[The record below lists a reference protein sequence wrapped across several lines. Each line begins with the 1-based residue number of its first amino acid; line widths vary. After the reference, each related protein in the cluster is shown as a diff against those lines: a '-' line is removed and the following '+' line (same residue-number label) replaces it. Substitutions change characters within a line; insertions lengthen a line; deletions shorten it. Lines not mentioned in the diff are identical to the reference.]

1 MRISDW
7 SSDVCSSDL
16 PIEDLAGQAEQH
28 VERSRRARVEIIE
41 ADEAV
46 QAVAFVEELEFMAER
61 LVAIDCGDVD
71 VDRRQRVE
79 VNRDEAGV
87 LAARAE
93 PQEPTIVGKPGRH
106 VHREALRLQILLRS
120 LAAGEAD
127 GSEEGRESG

>member
-46 QAVAFVEELEFMAER
+46 QAVAFVEELEFLAEL

-79 VNRDEAGV
+79 VARGEAGV
-87 LAARAE
+87 LAPRAAR
-93 PQEPTIVGKPGRH
+93 PQRQIVRQEERLGGKVSGNTS
-106 VHREALRLQILLRS
+106 VILQAPDQLTKK
-120 LAAGEAD
+120 
-127 GSEEGRESG
+127 

>member
-46 QAVAFVEELEFMAER
+46 QAVAFVEELEFLAEL

-79 VNRDEAGV
+79 VDRGEAGV
-87 LAARAE
+87 LAPRAD
-93 PQEPTIVGKPGRH
+93 R
-106 VHREALRLQILLRS
+106 R
-120 LAAGEAD
+120 
-127 GSEEGRESG
+127 SEERRVGTGCVSQCRSRWWPYH